1 MKKIE
6 GSILPLALV
15 MTLTIL
21 LAGISIGTVVI
32 EGVKR
37 AKDTDESVG
46 AYYMADSGVER
57 QLFEIRKN
65 SQTLGFVNSL
75 GGTTPTGRWVST
87 GALEQPSEKI
97 IPNIPTNGFAVIDL
111 FDPDKINTKPGIGSV
126 TITWDPSPL
135 CGASQLEASYT
146 SWDLGVPAPQWPT
159 ANQYTIQSKEGGGF
173 LSINLDDQR
182 AYRMRLRAFAC
193 DAKNIHIKTFDVVGL
208 AKAYPG
214 DITLAAEGTYGRATQ
229 KITVLMPKQDILSG
243 LFGYVIF
250 SECSLYK
257 DEGLA
262 PVCP

>member
-1 MKKIE
+1 
-6 GSILPLALV
+6 

-65 SQTLGFVNSL
+65 NQTLTMVNAL
-75 GGTTPTGRWVST
+75 RGTTPSGTWVST
-87 GALEQPSEKI
+87 GALEQPSEKM
-97 IPNIPTNGFAVIDL
+97 IPIIPTNGFAVIDL
-111 FDPDKINTKPGIGSV
+111 FDPDKINAQPGIGSV
-126 TITWDPSPL
+126 TVTWDPSPP

-146 SWDLGVPAPQWPT
+146 SWDLGVPTPRWPT
-159 ANQYTIQSKEGGGF
+159 ANQYTIESKVGGG
-173 LSINLDDQR
+173 SITINLDDQR
-182 AYRMRLRAFAC
+182 AYRMRFRAFVCA
-193 DAKNIHIKTFDVVGL
+193 AKNVRIKTYSTFGV

-214 DITLAAEGTYGRATQ
+214 DITLSAEGTYGRATQ
-229 KITVLMPKQDILSG
+229 KISVLMPKQDILSG

-257 DEGLA
+257 GEGSA
-262 PVCP
+262 PMCL